1 MQRKLTLSQ
10 LELLLTVAASG
21 SIGKAARHLHL
32 TQSAASQSLA
42 SLEKTLG
49 LPLFTRTASGVTL
62 TAFAQS
68 ILTDAQN
75 AIEAA
80 QRIVKTAETAE
91 RQQRN
96 YPYRFSIA
104 AIPSIAET
112 LLPQWSKQLQRLF
125 PKLEISLYQGTHL
138 EVRDWVIQGITD
150 SGITAL
156 AQHLPDNLIRQQ
168 LQQQELLAV
177 IRRDA
182 PLMRLPNLTLPDVT
196 QQTVIMAAGSEHIM
210 LPLFQEANLSEPQT
224 IITQDVPT
232 ALNMVRQGLGITILA
247 RETFPQ
253 ADFHDLRLRSLEP
266 ALYRTLQLIAQKD
279 NPHLAIYEALSTIIT
294 ADNNRL

>member
-10 LELLLTVAASG
+10 LELLLAISDCG
-21 SIGKAARHLHL
+21 SIGKAARNLHL

-42 SLEKTLG
+42 SLEKALG
-49 LPLFTRTASGVTL
+49 LPLFTRTASGVTP

-68 ILTDAQN
+68 ILPDARS
-75 AIEAA
+75 AIDAA
-80 QRIVKTAETAE
+80 QRILKTTEAAEN
-91 RQQRN
+91 QQCQSQ
-96 YPYRFSIA
+96 YRFSIA
-104 AIPSIAET
+104 AIPSIAAT
-112 LLPQWSKQLQRLF
+112 LLPQWCKQLQRLF

-138 EVRDWVIQGITD
+138 EVRDWVKQGITD

-156 AQHLPDNLIRQQ
+156 AQHLPDDLIRQP

-182 PLMRLPNLTLPDVT
+182 PLMRLTKLTLQDAA
-196 QQTVIMAAGSEHIM
+196 QQTIIMAAGSEHIM
-210 LPLFQEANLSEPQT
+210 LPLFEEAALPEPQT

-232 ALNMVRQGLGITILA
+232 ALNMVRQGLGMTILA

-253 ADFHDLRLRSLEP
+253 ADYHDLRLRSLEP
-266 ALYRTLQLIAQKD
+266 SLYRTLQLIARKN
-279 NPHLAIYEALSTIIT
+279 NPHLAIYAALSEIIM
-294 ADNNRL
+294 ADINQS

>member
-10 LELLLTVAASG
+10 LELLLTIATCG
-21 SIGKAARHLHL
+21 SIGQAARQLHL

-42 SLEKTLG
+42 SLEKILG
-49 LPLFTRTASGVTL
+49 SPLFTRTASGVTP
-62 TAFAQS
+62 TAFAQN
-68 ILTDAQN
+68 ILPDARN
-75 AIEAA
+75 AVDAA
-80 QRIVKTAETAE
+80 QRILKTAETAE
-91 RQQRN
+91 NQQRHQ
-96 YPYRFSIA
+96 PHRFSIA

-112 LLPQWSKQLQRLF
+112 WLPQWRKQLQRLF

-138 EVRDWVIQGITD
+138 EVSDWVKQGITD

-156 AQHLPDNLIRQQ
+156 AQHLTDNLMYQVLKQ
-168 LQQQELLAV
+168 EELLAV

-182 PLMRLPNLTLPDVT
+182 SLMHQPALTLENAAL
-196 QQTVIMAAGSEHIM
+196 QTIIMAAGSEHIM
-210 LPLFQEANLSEPQT
+210 LPLFQEANLPEPLT

-279 NPHLAIYEALSTIIT
+279 MSQPGIYAALSTLIMTGI
-294 ADNNRL
+294 NQS

>member
-10 LELLLTVAASG
+10 LELLLAIAGCG
-21 SIGKAARHLHL
+21 SIGKAARQLHL

-42 SLEKTLG
+42 SLEKVLG
-49 LPLFTRTASGVTL
+49 LPLFTRTAAGVSP

-68 ILTDAQN
+68 ILPDARN
-75 AIEAA
+75 AIDAA
-80 QRIVKTAETAE
+80 QRIVKSAETAE
-91 RQQRN
+91 QHQRRH
-96 YPYRFSIA
+96 PHRFSIA

-125 PKLEISLYQGTHL
+125 PGLEISLYQGTHL
-138 EVRDWVIQGITD
+138 EVRDWVKQGITD

-156 AQHLPDNLIRQQ
+156 AQHLADDLIHQP

-182 PLMRLPNLTLPDVT
+182 PLMRQNKLTLSDAA
-196 QQTVIMAAGSEHIM
+196 QQTIIMAAGSEHIM
-210 LPLFQEANLSEPQT
+210 LPLFQEANLAEPQT

-253 ADFHDLRLRSLEP
+253 ADYRDLRLRSLEP
-266 ALYRTLQLIAQKD
+266 ALFRTLQLIAQKN
-279 NPHLAIYEALSTIIT
+279 NPHPAIYEALATIIM
-294 ADNNRL
+294 AKSNQS